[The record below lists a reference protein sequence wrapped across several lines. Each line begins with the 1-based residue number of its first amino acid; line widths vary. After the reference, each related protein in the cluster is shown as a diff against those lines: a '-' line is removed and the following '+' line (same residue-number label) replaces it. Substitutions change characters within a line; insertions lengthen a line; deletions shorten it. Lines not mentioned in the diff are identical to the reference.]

1 MDSAED
7 SLVSTTTS
15 SRLKPVLL
23 TVALAGLLAGAWW
36 MFGRGKGQPEDPAR
50 VLIVGPTPELAGYLD
65 RMGFDPDYLSFGAAV
80 GEGQAFDSSL
90 DDLPAIVEYA
100 DQLGFGYVALSM
112 AHGERYQLATIEYE
126 AAEPPPGTTFMVIS
140 VGDLGKH
147 VSYGGVPVG
156 VLHEQ
161 PLDEQIGL
169 LLALLDQPELA
180 KARSGQAVNDI
191 MIRFGSADTVD
202 EVEALEQAQ
211 EQMERQAAAWHA
223 LAEQERGSQKPIE
236 LAQPFE
242 RLYGWPLANGG
253 ILLGSAR
260 GTWRSSD
267 GLATTWDTGDAVV
280 ELSVITPDQLDV
292 RLPCPALPDRL
303 ALDDGFAISPTGD
316 ALLLPSNSYVAE
328 LWTVAGPGCELE
340 RRDEIRRLD
349 FSALGQPRVVG
360 RTATSQSGALAW
372 ADAKMRAYKR
382 AGFGGVE
389 LRDDAL
395 RWLSDDVVVIPASL
409 DFAAAAAAKHQ
420 RAVDAALEAGLPV
433 PEPAPVEASTPEPIE
448 ALVLVRLPAHEES
461 EKLELALIPADAL
474 GGSASHLRAAFPVGD
489 ATVITQVDASGSSQ
503 LIRAKLPV
511 SGPAWRDGH
520 AVDYDLAAAVEAGR
534 AALSPEVIARD
545 IPLDASELVVSPTG
559 SHAAWAAPVDDTQEI
574 FLLSLASADEQPVR
588 MTENR
593 RNDAAPSFAGG
604 LLCFTSEYRV
614 DEAPTL
620 EALRAL
626 PIP

>member
-23 TVALAGLLAGAWW
+23 TVALAGLAAGAWW

-50 VLIVGPTPELAGYLD
+50 VLIVGPTPGLVDYLD
-65 RMGFDPDYLSFGAAV
+65 RKGFDPDYLSYGAAI

-100 DQLGFGYVALSM
+100 DQLGYGYVALSM
-112 AHGERYQLATIEYE
+112 AHGERYQLAAIEYD
-126 AAEPPPGTTFMVIS
+126 AGEPPPGTTFMVIS

-156 VLHEQ
+156 VLHEH

-169 LLALLDQPELA
+169 LLALLNQPELA
-180 KARSGQAVNDI
+180 KARSGQAINDI
-191 MIRFGSADTVD
+191 MIRFGSADTID
-202 EVEALEQAQ
+202 DVEALEQAQ
-211 EQMERQAAAWHA
+211 KKMERQAATWRA
-223 LAEQERGSQKPIE
+223 LAEQERGSPKPIE

-242 RLYGWPLANGG
+242 RLSGWPLANGG

-260 GTWRSSD
+260 GTWRSRD
-267 GLATTWDTGDAVV
+267 GLTTTWETGDAVV
-280 ELSVITPDQLDV
+280 ELGVITPDKLDV
-292 RLPCPALPDRL
+292 RLPCPALPDRV
-303 ALDDGFAISPTGD
+303 ALDDGFAIAPTGD

-328 LWTVAGPGCELE
+328 LWTVAGPGCEID

-349 FSALGQPRVVG
+349 FSALGMPRPIG
-360 RTATSQSGALAW
+360 RTAASQNGALSW

-382 AGFGGVE
+382 ASFGGVE

-395 RWLSDDVVVIPASL
+395 QWLSDDVVVIPASL

-420 RAVDAALEAGLPV
+420 RAVKAALEAGL

-448 ALVLVRLPAHEES
+448 ALVLVRLPANEAS
-461 EKLELALIPADAL
+461 EKLELAVIPADAL
-474 GGSASHLRAAFPVGD
+474 GGSASIHLRATFPVGD
-489 ATVITQVDASGSSQ
+489 ATVITHVDASGSSQ
-503 LIRAKLPV
+503 LIRTTLPI
-511 SGPAWRDGH
+511 SGPAWQDGH
-520 AVDYDLAAAVEAGR
+520 GVEYDLAAAVEAGR
-534 AALSPEVIARD
+534 AAVSPELIARD
-545 IPLDASELVVSPTG
+545 IPLDASELVVAPNG
-559 SHAAWAAPVDDTQEI
+559 SHAAWAAPVEDTQEI
-574 FLLSLASADEQPVR
+574 FLLSLASASEKPVR

-593 RNDAAPSFAGG
+593 RDDTGPFFAGG

-614 DEAPTL
+614 DEAPTI